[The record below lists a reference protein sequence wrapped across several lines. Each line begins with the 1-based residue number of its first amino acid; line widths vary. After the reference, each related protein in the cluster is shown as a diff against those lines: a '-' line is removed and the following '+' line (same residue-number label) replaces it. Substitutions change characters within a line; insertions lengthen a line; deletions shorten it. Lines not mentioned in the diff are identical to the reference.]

1 MFSDKVILRVIT
13 EKVSKQILSEGA
25 NNMRENVIK
34 RDRYLNQLISKQ
46 NNGAIK
52 IVTGLRR
59 SGKSYLL
66 FNLFYDY
73 LIENGV
79 SKDCIIR
86 LALDDEKNAQF
97 RDPDKLSSYLYSQIL
112 ENGEKYYVFLDE
124 VQFAISEE
132 EMKQKTQ
139 IRLYGILNGLARMRN
154 VDVYITGSNS
164 KFLSSDLSTEFRG
177 RGEEIRVNPL
187 SFAEYYSACKFSD
200 KYDAWEEYVTYGGM
214 PRIVFLD
221 SDEEKSKYLSDLFKH
236 TYLMD
241 IVERYKLRGDVV
253 LENLVDVLASSV
265 GSLSNP
271 SKIASTFTSNGIKTT
286 DKTISSYIDYLEDS
300 FLIRKAQRYDIK
312 GRKYINSPLKYYFG
326 DIGLRNARLN
336 FRQQEPTHIM
346 ENVIFNE
353 LIMRGFNVDVG
364 IVEHY
369 LRLDDGKQQVKQ
381 LEVDFVCNQGNKRYY
396 VQSAFSIPTIEK
408 MKQEQ
413 ASLDKIDD
421 SFKKIIVTQDHVKA
435 WRNEK
440 GYLVINVLDFLL
452 NSNSLDL

>member
-1 MFSDKVILRVIT
+1 
-13 EKVSKQILSEGA
+13 
-25 NNMRENVIK
+25 MRENVIK

-214 PRIVFLD
+214 PRIIFLD

-452 NSNSLDL
+452 NPNSLDL